1 MKKPTDTVLLAAL
14 LSLAA
19 CAEAAFSQQKVLL
32 SRIDTLTLR
41 SDMMTKGRRVSPIP
55 QLKCVGGDGR
65 GRYEVDVMRCK
76 NRGSDYGDENIS
88 WSCTADLPREFKLGA
103 TDVICEGYD
112 SPDDNYILKG
122 SCGVEYRLALTDYGY
137 EKYGSSAWTNRFTN
151 DNSTSTNITLFI
163 FWIVFFG
170 ILGWIIYSALTSSST
185 ARRAPR
191 TAGGARP
198 TFWGGGGGGG
208 GGDDPPPPYDSG
220 PKPRYSQPQQRQGPG
235 FWTGAATGAAA
246 GAAAS
251 RLFGGSGGGRTRT
264 SAPPP
269 PPSYSGASWGGSGS
283 GSGGGGGGGESSS
296 SGERH
301 SSTGFG
307 QSRRR

>member
-1 MKKPTDTVLLAAL
+1 MKKPTNAVLLGVL
-14 LSLAA
+14 LSLAG
-19 CAEAAFSQQKVLL
+19 CAEAFGPQKTLL
-32 SRIDTLTLR
+32 SRIDSLTLR
-41 SDMMTKGRRVSPIP
+41 SDMMTKGRRVDPIP
-55 QLKCVGGDGR
+55 QLKCVGGDGM

-137 EKYGSSAWTNRFTN
+137 EKYRSSAWTNRFTN

-163 FWIVFFG
+163 FWTIFFS
-170 ILGWIIYSALTSSST
+170 ILGWIIYSAYTSAST
-185 ARRAPR
+185 APRAPR

-198 TFWGGGGGGG
+198 SFWGGGGGG
-208 GGDDPPPPYDSG
+208 GGDDPPPPYDYSNR
-220 PKPRYSQPQQRQGPG
+220 KPQQQRQGPG

-246 GAAAS
+246 GAAAT
-251 RLFGGSGGGRTRT
+251 RLFSGSGSSGRER
-264 SAPPP
+264 APPP
-269 PPSYSGASWGGSGS
+269 PAPSYSGASWGG
-283 GSGGGGGGGESSS
+283 GGGERGESSS
-296 SGERH
+296 AGARH

-307 QSRRR
+307 QTRRR

>member
-1 MKKPTDTVLLAAL
+1 MRPTNPVLLSVL
-14 LSLAA
+14 LSLG
-19 CAEAAFSQQKVLL
+19 CVEAFGSQKVLL

-41 SDMMTKGRRVSPIP
+41 NDMMTKGRRVAPIP
-55 QLKCVGGDGR
+55 QLKCVGGDGM

-137 EKYGSSAWTNRFTN
+137 EKYGSAAWTNRFTN
-151 DNSTSTNITLFI
+151 DNSTSTNIILVI
-163 FWIVFFG
+163 FWSIFFS
-170 ILGWIIYSALTSSST
+170 ILGLIIYSACTSAPT
-185 ARRAPR
+185 GRRAQR
-191 TAGGARP
+191 AAGGGRP
-198 TFWGGGGGGG
+198 SFRGGGGGGG
-208 GGDDPPPPYDSG
+208 GGYDQPPPPPPYDSN
-220 PKPRYSQPQQRQGPG
+220 PKPWYSQQQQQQQGPG

-251 RLFGGSGGGRTRT
+251 RLFSGGGENRNERV
-264 SAPPP
+264 PPP
-269 PPSYSGASWGGSGS
+269 AQSSSSYSASSWGSGD
-283 GSGGGGGGGESSS
+283 GESSTA
-296 SGERH
+296 GARH

-307 QSRRR
+307 QTRRR